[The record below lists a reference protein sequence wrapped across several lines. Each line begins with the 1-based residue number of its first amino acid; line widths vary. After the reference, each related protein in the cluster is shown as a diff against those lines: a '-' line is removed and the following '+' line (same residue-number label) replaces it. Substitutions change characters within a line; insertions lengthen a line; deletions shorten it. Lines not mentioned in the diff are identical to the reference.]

1 VVEQQCTRPLSATFI
16 IHRNRINAE
25 TISVWNPTLSPPW
38 KSTFLSWTFQA
49 AEGLSG
55 QFRCRFNVDWIY
67 DCVNLRQLTLPSWW
81 RIFMDLDK
89 WPQQLQSLTCG
100 DILQPTL
107 KQHIGVDS
115 AVVSNNLIHL
125 DIDDPAPGVLTFPV
139 LLTH

>member
-1 VVEQQCTRPLSATFI
+1 
-16 IHRNRINAE
+16 
-25 TISVWNPTLSPPW
+25 
-38 KSTFLSWTFQA
+38 
-49 AEGLSG
+49 
-55 QFRCRFNVDWIY
+55 
-67 DCVNLRQLTLPSWW
+67 CVNLRQLTLPSWW

-139 LLTH
+139 LLTHFPSLVRLRLGRGVVAEFDEKVVLPARLQLESLRLPRVYSMEINSVTTWMARLWTTTNLA